1 MISIFK
7 GSDSSSESC
16 TDGLVCVKAQDD
28 APTGCAV
35 TTKLGTNLPGDNTY
49 YILIHGYDSDTGNFE
64 LTVSRDDEL
73 ITPEPTLYPTESP
86 TTTPKPTVSH
96 HPTFNS
102 VLPTPYSTTS
112 VCPREGQV
120 PSNNECTSS
129 TQIPLPETNG
139 NTTVNGTSCFS
150 TEENEAYVPASCD
163 DDNYESPTTRGVWYT
178 VTIPE
183 GTGTQYM
190 T

>member
-35 TTKLGTNLPGDNTY
+35 TTKLGTNLPGDDTY

-73 ITPEPTLYPTESP
+73 ITPEPTMYPTENP
-86 TTTPKPTVSH
+86 TII
-96 HPTFNS
+96 
-102 VLPTPYSTTS
+102 
-112 VCPREGQV
+112 CPREGQV